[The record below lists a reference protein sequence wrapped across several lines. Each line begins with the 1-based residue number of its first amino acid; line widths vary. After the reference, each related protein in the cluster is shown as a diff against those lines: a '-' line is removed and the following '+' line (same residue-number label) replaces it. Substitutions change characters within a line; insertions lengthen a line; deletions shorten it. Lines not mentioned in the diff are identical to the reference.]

1 MEKLLKT
8 VGFLG
13 FFWLVAV
20 SARGGESAYTV
31 TYLGE
36 FSPRAINN
44 RGEVVGQGRFN
55 GDYCGFLYSGGKLT
69 ALPALGGRYADPY
82 GINDRGDVVGS
93 IFISPGESHPFLYRD
108 GVMTDLSGSLG
119 TDSTINAINNSSQM
133 AVNCY
138 NSQGESRAFF
148 YDQGSLV
155 DLGGVGGATVAH
167 AINSYGDIVVSSDT
181 TDGVAH
187 GYVWRNGTMTDLG
200 SLNGKNTY
208 VSSINDAGQI
218 VGGFSFSPGS
228 VHAFLYENGNMRDIT
243 GPYNYMVP
251 DAINNSGDIVGWGL
265 DVNRGF
271 LYRNGEI
278 AALNDLIDPTL
289 RITLSD
295 GWGINDNGQ
304 ILASGY
310 STSGDGL
317 DGAYLLTPV
326 PEPSSWLMLL
336 AGVLFL
342 ACYAVKKTRRDAA
355 AEKI

>member
-1 MEKLLKT
+1 MSGFLKF

-13 FFWLVAV
+13 VLFVLRAAPSRAAV
-20 SARGGESAYTV
+20 EYSV

-36 FSPRAINN
+36 FSPVAINN
-44 RGEVVGQGRFN
+44 LGDVVGSGSLN
-55 GDYCGFLYSGGKLT
+55 GDYCGFLYGDGKLT
-69 ALPALGGRYADPY
+69 ALPALGGKYADPHDV
-82 GINDRGDVVGS
+82 NDHGDVVGS
-93 IFISPGESHPFLYRD
+93 IYISPGESHPFLYRD

-119 TDSTINAINNSSQM
+119 TNSTIDAINNSGQM

-138 NSQGESRAFF
+138 NSQGAGRAFF

-155 DLGGVGGATVAH
+155 DLGDVGGDTVAH
-167 AINSYGDIVVSSDT
+167 AINSHGDIVVSSNT
-181 TDGVAH
+181 ADGVSRA
-187 GYVWRNGTMTDLG
+187 YVWRNGAMTDLG

-218 VGGFSFSPGS
+218 VGAFSFSMGS

-243 GPYNYMVP
+243 GPYDYMIP
-251 DAINNSGDIVGWGL
+251 YAINNSGEIVGSGL
-265 DVNRGF
+265 DSNRGF
-271 LYRNGEI
+271 IYRNGEI
-278 AALNDLIDPTL
+278 AALNDLIDPVL
-289 RITLSD
+289 QVRLSS

-304 ILASGY
+304 ILAGGY

-336 AGVLFL
+336 AGVLVM
-342 ACYAVKKTRRDAA
+342 ACYSAKRTRR
-355 AEKI
+355 ECRR